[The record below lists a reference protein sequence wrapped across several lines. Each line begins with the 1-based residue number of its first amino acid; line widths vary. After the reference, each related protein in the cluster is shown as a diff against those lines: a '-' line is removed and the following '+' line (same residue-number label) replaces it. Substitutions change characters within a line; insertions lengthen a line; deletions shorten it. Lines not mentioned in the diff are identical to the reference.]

1 MSSAYVQHAPPP
13 IRRKVKRLGAG
24 ADRRL
29 LGRGRWTGVGWSR
42 DWPQT
47 PGRGSGGAERV
58 PAARTDDP
66 PARVAHEFRCVEPDT
81 VGPAPSRRLS
91 VDEYVRSVRDILN
104 VDVAALAEQALPPD
118 LRADGFSNTAQ
129 VLQFE
134 HVEGYSELASAVSG
148 RVDVGLLHALGGCS
162 NLSSEC
168 TAAFTETLGERLFR
182 RSILSEE
189 REVFASLFSVAES
202 ESDGFDTG
210 ARLVLEA
217 MLQSP
222 GFLYRLERAIEEG
235 ERIGDFELATRLSYF
250 ILGSSPDTE
259 LLAAAQAG
267 LDNARLGVQIR
278 RLLSDD
284 RAREG
289 AVAFARDWLNL
300 DRLPD
305 LQRDPER
312 FVAWRSGIGEALRAE
327 TMALFEAL
335 AFSENTSLARLFDAR
350 QTFVTPAV
358 AELYGIES
366 SGSGL
371 RPVDLSDVPE
381 RRGILTHDSVLTVG
395 GSRASMVER
404 GLWILENVL
413 CGEVAAPDVDVV
425 MQMGELAPGLSQR
438 HYAEERLASDG
449 CAGCHVQM
457 DPLAFG
463 LARFDGAGA
472 YRESDEHGND
482 LRSDGMVMVPGSPT
496 QKPFETVAEL
506 ASILAD
512 EPRVMECVAL
522 KATQY
527 AIGRE
532 LVAADGCALNEIRN
546 SFEKA
551 DHTWPALVEAIAT
564 SKIFTHGRPR

>member
-1 MSSAYVQHAPPP
+1 MLALTGACSGEVAGPVSDGPETGP
-13 IRRKVKRLGAG
+13 RRRAG
-24 ADRRL
+24 EPAEPE
-29 LGRGRWTGVGWSR
+29 RG
-42 DWPQT
+42 
-47 PGRGSGGAERV
+47 
-58 PAARTDDP
+58 PAAQTDDP
-66 PARVAHEFRCVEPDT
+66 AARVAHEFRCVEPDT

-91 VDEYVRSVRDILN
+91 VDEYVRSVRDVLN

-118 LRADGFSNTAQ
+118 LRADGFSNTARAQ
-129 VLQFE
+129 VLQLE
-134 HVEGYSELASAVSG
+134 HVEGYAELASEVSE
-148 RVDVGLLHALGGCS
+148 RVDVGLLRALGGCS

-168 TAAFTETLGERLFR
+168 TAAFTEALGKRLFR

-189 REVFASLFSVAES
+189 GGVFASLFSVAES
-202 ESDGFDTG
+202 EGDGFDTG

-222 GFLYRLERAIEEG
+222 GFIYRLERSIEEG

-250 ILGSSPDTE
+250 ILGSAPDAE
-259 LLAAAQAG
+259 LLAAAEAG
-267 LDNARLGVQIR
+267 LDDARLGAQVR
-278 RLLSDD
+278 RLLSDE
-284 RAREG
+284 RAPEG

-300 DRLPD
+300 DRLPN

-312 FVAWRSGIGEALRAE
+312 FPAWRSGIGEALRAE
-327 TMALFEAL
+327 TMTLFEAV
-335 AFSENTSLARLFDAR
+335 AFSESTSLARLFDAR

-366 SGSGL
+366 AGSGL

-381 RRGILTHDSVLTVG
+381 RRGILTHGSVLTVG

-512 EPRVMECVAL
+512 ETRVMECVAL
-522 KATQY
+522 KASQY

-546 SFEKA
+546 AFEKGA
-551 DHTWPALVEAIAT
+551 HTWPALVEAIAT
-564 SKIFTHGRPR
+564 SKLFTHGRPR